1 MLKRIFIF
9 LMTLMLF
16 TACAFAEEW
25 TYLGRYAAKNDL
37 FYLHTTDALILNH
50 LFPYNSKSAESH
62 QLYDVYYFHDHSK
75 DVYEVTEAYNSISIP
90 INAKIVPLNIYGK
103 PMISDGV
110 FCGQIFSDVI
120 IQNAGIFEVRPTA
133 FFITDSSTN
142 KEIFRAAGEMQ
153 GQALYADTAAAK
165 IVEITGSHKG
175 WKSPIQGV
183 PLSMFQQH

>member
-16 TACAFAEEW
+16 TVSAFAEEW

-62 QLYDVYYFHDHSK
+62 QLYDVYYFHDHSQE
-75 DVYEVTEAYNSISIP
+75 VYESTEAYNHISIP
-90 INAKIVPLNIYGK
+90 IRTCIVPLNIYGK

-120 IQNAGIFEVRPTA
+120 IHNAGIFEVKPVS
-133 FFITDSSTN
+133 FFIMDSSTK
-142 KEIFRAAGEMQ
+142 KEIFRASGEMQ
-153 GQALYADTAAAK
+153 GQSLYADTAAAK
-165 IVEITGSHKG
+165 IVEITGPHKG
-175 WKSPIQGV
+175 WDSPITGV
-183 PLSMFQQH
+183 PLSTFKQN